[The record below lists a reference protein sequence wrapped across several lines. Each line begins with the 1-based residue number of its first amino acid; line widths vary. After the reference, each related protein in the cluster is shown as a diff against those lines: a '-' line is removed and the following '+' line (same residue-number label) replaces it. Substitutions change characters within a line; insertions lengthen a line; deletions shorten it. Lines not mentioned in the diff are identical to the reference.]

1 MNTFYTMTFR
11 ISKQTELGTLKTI
24 ACDYWGLNEKQFK
37 FFNDQ
42 VENDN
47 DLESTM
53 EEDND
58 NA

>member
-24 ACDYWGLNEKQFK
+24 ACDYWGLN
-37 FFNDQ
+37 
-42 VENDN
+42 DN